1 MAAGARFMRF
11 VARLVGIVRCRN
23 HVGRVQR
30 NAAVDHLSRS
40 IFVAL
45 LEYFHFRP
53 VSWLARIHLAAEN
66 QTLIDLNRKARN
78 RMANTIR
85 ALVFAILSLA
95 FLASVS
101 HAQQATS
108 GTGGGQKRHQQKTDK
123 SAAQTA
129 PKADEKAYNAAL
141 KSLPNKPYDPWF
153 GAR

>member
-1 MAAGARFMRF
+1 MATGTRFMRS
-11 VARLVGIVRCRN
+11 VARLVGIVRYRN

-53 VSWLARIHLAAEN
+53 VRWLARIHLTAEN
-66 QTLIDLNRKARN
+66 QTFVDPNRKARN

-85 ALVFAILSLA
+85 ALAFAILSLA

-108 GTGGGQKRHQQKTDK
+108 GTGGQKRHKQQTEK
-123 SAAQTA
+123 SATQTA
-129 PKADEKAYNAAL
+129 PKADEKAYNATL